1 MSHDL
6 WLLFGI
12 GFFYLA
18 LLFLIAHAGD
28 SGRIPERL
36 IRHPLIYVLSL
47 GVYATSWTYYG
58 SVGFA
63 QSQGYLFLT
72 VYLGVTLAFALTPIL
87 FQPILRLTREYQLT
101 SLADLFAF
109 RYRSQ
114 LAGILVTLFML
125 VGTLPYI
132 ALQIRAVTDSLQV
145 ISQTVAPRILALIF
159 CSTLV
164 VFAILFGARHSTSR
178 DKHRGL
184 VLAIAFESMVKLVAM
199 MVIGLTTLFG
209 VFGGFDGLSQ
219 WLSEH
224 PESLDRLYQPVR
236 EGPWSTLLLL
246 AFAAAFL
253 LPRQFHM
260 LFTENLDPKA
270 LRIASWGFPLFLLLI
285 NLPIPLILW
294 GGEALK
300 LTLQPDYFALG
311 ITLSQGP
318 SWIPIL
324 AFIGGISS
332 ASAMMIITTL
342 ALSSMTLNHILLPTN
357 FPDPEVN
364 LYRWLLLGRRL
375 LIALII
381 MAGYGFY
388 VLLEKHQGLVQLGL
402 ISFVAVAQFLP
413 GIIGLLYWRRATRL
427 GFILGLVAGIA
438 VWSGALLLPLLESSG
453 FVRTEFDIPA
463 LRLASGMDQWEFATF
478 WSLTANT
485 LLFVF
490 GSLVSKQSLG
500 EKEAASACCSES
512 LVPMGGMVSAGS
524 TAQFTKQLAQ
534 MLGSEAAQREVEQA
548 LRDLSLAANETRP
561 SQLRRLRE
569 RIERNLSGLL
579 GPQLAHMII
588 NRRLQLDIHT
598 QSALADSMRFIED
611 QLEHSRSRLRGLSAD
626 LDNLRRY
633 HRQILLDLP
642 LGVCTIDRLR
652 TVTIWNLAM
661 EVMTGVPARDA
672 IGVSL
677 HRLPAPWGHLLAG
690 FASAAD
696 EHIHHLEV
704 THKDKSR
711 WFNLH
716 KAAIPA
722 PLPVDHPVEEARTS
736 QVMLME
742 DLTDLETLE
751 AELAHSERLASIG
764 RLAAGVAHEIGN
776 PVTGI
781 ASLAQNL
788 RHEDN
793 PELVRES
800 IEEIINQTQRITT
813 IVKTL
818 MNFSRGGGIG
828 GNICDFSVREV
839 ADEAVRL
846 VKLTH
851 HGRQVQCANLC
862 TTDMN
867 IQGDRQGISQIL
879 VNILTNA
886 CDASPPG
893 GQVELHAR
901 EIGDLVRIEVQDHGE
916 GIAEQNLSYIFEPFF
931 TTKAPGEGTGLG
943 LAIAYK
949 IVSDHKG
956 AITIDSEKGVGTR
969 VVVDLPQAGIHAIP
983 SNTS

>member
-1 MSHDL
+1 MTLDL
-6 WLLFGI
+6 WHLFGI
-12 GFFYLA
+12 SFAYLA
-18 LLFLIAHAGD
+18 LLFLIAFAAD

-36 IRHPLIYVLSL
+36 IRHPLTYVLSL
-47 GVYATSWTYYG
+47 GVYATTWTYYG

-63 QSQGYLFLT
+63 QEQGYLFLT
-72 VYLGVTLAFALTPIL
+72 IYLGVTLAFALTPIL

-145 ISQTVAPRILALIF
+145 VTQDVPPRTLALSF
-159 CSTLV
+159 CITLV

-178 DKHRGL
+178 ERHRGL
-184 VLAIAFESMVKLVAM
+184 VVAIAFESMVKLVALLA
-199 MVIGLTTLFG
+199 IGLTALYG
-209 VFGGFDGLSQ
+209 VFDGFDGLNQ
-219 WLSEH
+219 WLAAH
-224 PESLDRLYQPVR
+224 PEEQQKLVDPVR
-236 EGPWSTLLLL
+236 EGPWATLLLL

-260 LFTENLDPKA
+260 LFAENLEPGA
-270 LRIASWGFPLFLLLI
+270 LRTASWAFPLFLLLI

-294 GGEALK
+294 GGKALGLSLEA
-300 LTLQPDYFALG
+300 DFFALG
-311 ITLSQGP
+311 IGLEQGP
-318 SWIPIL
+318 SWVPVL
-324 AFIGGISS
+324 TFIGGVSS

-357 FPDPEVN
+357 FPDPAVN

-375 LIALII
+375 LIGIII

-388 VLLEKHQGLVQLGL
+388 ILLEKHEGLVQLGL

-413 GIIGLLYWRRATRL
+413 GVVGLLYWRRATRT
-427 GFILGLVAGIA
+427 GFILGLLAGII
-438 VWSGALLLPLLESSG
+438 VWSATLLLPLLESSG

-478 WSLTANT
+478 WSLAINA

-490 GSLVSKQSLG
+490 GSLVSAQSMG
-500 EKEAASACCSES
+500 EKEAANACCSES
-512 LVPMGGMVSAGS
+512 LVPLGGMVNAGS
-524 TAQFTKQLAQ
+524 TEQFTKQLSQ
-534 MLGSEAAQREVEQA
+534 MLGHEAGQREVALA
-548 LRDLSLAANETRP
+548 LRDLGLSPTETRP

-588 NRRLQLDIHT
+588 NRRLQLDAHT
-598 QSALADSMRFIED
+598 QTALADSMRFIED

-661 EVMTGVPARDA
+661 EVMTNVSARDA

-690 FASAAD
+690 FATASD

-704 THKDKSR
+704 NHNGKSR

-736 QVMLME
+736 QVILME

-788 RHEDN
+788 RDEDD
-793 PELVRES
+793 PEIIRES
-800 IEEIINQTQRITT
+800 IQEILNQTQRITA

-818 MNFSRGGGIG
+818 MNFSRSGRIG
-828 GNICDFSVREV
+828 MDTQNFTVREMV
-839 ADEAVRL
+839 DEAIRL
-846 VKLTH
+846 VKLTQ
-851 HGRQVQCANLC
+851 HGRQIDCHNQCDSAL
-862 TTDMN
+862 TLEA
-867 IQGDRQGISQIL
+867 DRQAISQVL

-886 CDASPPG
+886 CDASNPG
-893 GQVELHAR
+893 AQVKVVAR
-901 EIGDLVRIEVQDHGE
+901 NIEDLLRIEVEDQGE
-916 GIAEQNLSYIFEPFF
+916 GIPEEHISYIFEPFF
-931 TTKAPGEGTGLG
+931 TTKSPGEGTGLG

-949 IVSDHKG
+949 IVSDHHG
-956 AITIDSEKGVGTR
+956 SISIESEKERGTR
-969 VVVDLPQAGIHAIP
+969 VTMDIP
-983 SNTS
+983 RHYNPIT